1 MMKRTYIAVLL
12 LLLAGMIHASSAY
25 ARSGKFYAILA
36 AYRNEVA
43 ISRGEATVPVTRGMG
58 LHTGDK
64 IKTGKDSFADIA
76 FDGAKRNV
84 IRIEENSELV
94 LKSIDPRARELELF
108 EGSVLS
114 RVKKLGR
121 KSTFVVK
128 TPISISGARG
138 SGWRVSR
145 EGTEKDKIESHDDKI
160 FAAGLDADGNPIG
173 EVTLV
178 AGWKIF
184 VERFKRPEGLI
195 KLLDEEREG
204 WRSWREDFGRMGRRQ
219 RRIEEKT
226 SDIET
231 GIGKVLDKKEEFFE
245 SLDSKKIK
253 DRDGSSG
260 GGCSITPGTNND
272 SGR

>member
-1 MMKRTYIAVLL
+1 MIKRTHIVILL
-12 LLLAGMIHASSAY
+12 LLLAGVIYASSAY
-25 ARSGKFYAILA
+25 ARGGKFYAILA

-43 ISRGEATVPVTRGMG
+43 ISRDGAAMPVRRAMG
-58 LHTGDK
+58 LRAGDR

-84 IRIEENSELV
+84 IRVEENSELV

-114 RVKKLGR
+114 RVKKLSG
-121 KSTFVVK
+121 KSSFVVR

-145 EGTEKDKIESHDDKI
+145 EGPKKDGIESHDDKI
-160 FAAGLDADGNPIG
+160 FAAGLDMDGNPIG
-173 EVTLV
+173 EVTLL

-184 VERFKRPEGLI
+184 VERFKKPEGLI
-195 KLLDEEREG
+195 RLRGGERER

-219 RRIEEKT
+219 RSIEEKAR
-226 SDIET
+226 DIET
-231 GIGKVLDKKEEFFE
+231 GIGRVLDKKEEFFE
-245 SLDSKKIK
+245 SLDLKKIR
-253 DRDGSSG
+253 DRAGSGSNDR
-260 GGCSITPGTNND
+260 CITPG
-272 SGR
+272 G